1 MSQRHQVAAPEA
13 GQSHVSPTGAPARA
27 REGGRVAAGGQGSPD
42 DLVALVAE
50 RRAAQ
55 AFGRLLGRLHD
66 GAAVLHGGRRGR
78 LAVLAQ
84 HRARLV
90 RGVALGERRVH
101 SPGWAAGRARGG
113 SGGPGG
119 CTHMEG
125 SWMVLPQS
133 PCTSPTSAP
142 IPPAPTPE
150 ERFHSPSPGS
160 VFIAAPGDGS
170 STETWLQ
177 NQQLIQPATLAPT
190 AYACKQGP
198 PPHSQEL
205 AEPPCPA
212 GSGFG
217 AGGRSTPRS
226 VAPSGVGALSCRGAV
241 PRLWGAAGWQGPVGS
256 HTPLQHAQR

>member
-13 GQSHVSPTGAPARA
+13 GQSHVSPTGAPACA
-27 REGGRVAAGGQGSPD
+27 REGVRVAAGGQGSPD

-119 CTHMEG
+119 CTHTRKPPG
-125 SWMVLPQS
+125 WCS
-133 PCTSPTSAP
+133 PN
-142 IPPAPTPE
+142 PPAPALPLP
-150 ERFHSPSPGS
+150 PSLLPRPQRKGLTHPVLALFSSLLPGTGP
-160 VFIAAPGDGS
+160 ARRPGYRTS
-170 STETWLQ
+170 S
-177 NQQLIQPATLAPT
+177 
-190 AYACKQGP
+190 
-198 PPHSQEL
+198 
-205 AEPPCPA
+205 
-212 GSGFG
+212 
-217 AGGRSTPRS
+217 
-226 VAPSGVGALSCRGAV
+226 
-241 PRLWGAAGWQGPVGS
+241 
-256 HTPLQHAQR
+256 